1 MSFGNM
7 LRIKQLEAN
16 IQEYAQKYY
25 TDGSSPVSDEEFDAM
40 VDELRKLSPTSR
52 VLKDVGW
59 GYDIDLD
66 TTFGEKRYH
75 KYGLVKGL
83 DKCHNAKELGSEY
96 FDKFTTIYTSLKLD
110 GISVVLYYHEGVL
123 VQALTRGDGEQGIDI
138 TKKAIRIDPSLTV
151 LKNDKEFTGAVRGEI
166 LMSYENFEKFQKLHP
181 EAKNGRNS
189 TAGLINNKEL
199 SDDLKYLDILVYTVV
214 GDESYSKYSTEQSVQ
229 ICSMPAVI
237 AWLNE
242 NFNKVAPYSKTYI
255 EVDTLIESMNL
266 LRNQWYG
273 KYPADGVVITRNVRF
288 NISTGQVQYDAKA
301 FKFPAE
307 SKITTVEDV
316 EWSLTKTKYLVP
328 KVKLT
333 PVNLSGTTVTY
344 ATGYNARFIVDNK
357 IGPEGEV
364 EVRKSG
370 EIIPQILKV
379 IKPVD
384 VNLPTTCPECGHTLI
399 WSGVHLQCPNDM
411 CGNAA
416 TQDLLIWLKNLAP
429 VDGLGDTLK
438 LKFIEDSFG
447 KDATIEDVM
456 NNRSKFDFISFS
468 VGAQRL
474 LISNMFSHLYGI
486 DDSTFDLVDC
496 LMALNIPRLGDVSSM
511 KLAGHTEV
519 IKHIVDTRYSS
530 EAIIQVKPI
539 VGEATCESLLNNVN
553 KLKRLDLIIDRIDW
567 EVSRNPVQSKG
578 KVAITGK
585 LSVKRSDFETE
596 LRNNGWSVGD
606 ISKDTKFLITDDP
619 TSASSKNQKA
629 DKLGIT
635 KITEADF
642 RTKYMKG

>member
-7 LRIKQLEAN
+7 LRIKQLEAT

-25 TDGSSPVSDEEFDAM
+25 NDGSSPVSDEEFDAL
-40 VDELRKLSPTSR
+40 VDELRKLSPTSA

-59 GYDIDLD
+59 GYSIELD
-66 TTFGEKRYH
+66 NTFGEKKYH

-96 FDKFTTIYTSLKLD
+96 FDKFSSIYTSLKLD
-110 GISVVLYYHEGVL
+110 GISVVLYYDEGTL
-123 VQALTRGDGEQGIDI
+123 IQALTRGDGEQGIDI
-138 TKKAIRIDPSLTV
+138 TRKVIIIDPSLTV

-166 LMSYENFEKFQKLHP
+166 LMSYENFDKFQQLHP

-214 GDESYSKYSTEQSVQ
+214 GDEFYSKYPAEQFVQ
-229 ICSMPAVI
+229 VCSMDAVI
-237 AWLNE
+237 AWLNA
-242 NFNKVAPYSKTYI
+242 NFNNVAPYGKTYLD
-255 EVDTLIESMNL
+255 VDNLIDDMDV
-266 LRNQWYG
+266 LRNAWYG
-273 KYPADGVVITRNVRF
+273 KYPADGIVITRNVRF
-288 NISTGQVQYDAKA
+288 NISTGEVQYDAKA

-333 PVNLSGTTVTY
+333 PIELSGTTVTY
-344 ATGYNARFIVDNK
+344 ATGYNAKFILDNK
-357 IGPEGEV
+357 IGTGGQV

-370 EIIPQILKV
+370 EIIPQILRV
-379 IKPVD
+379 TKPVEPE
-384 VNLPTTCPECGHTLI
+384 VPTTCPECGHNLI
-399 WSGVHLQCPNDM
+399 WSGVHLQCPNDL

-416 TQDLLIWLKNLAP
+416 TQDLLIWLKNLSP
-429 VDGLGDTLK
+429 IDGLGDALK
-438 LKFIEDSFG
+438 LKFIEECFG

-468 VGAQRL
+468 VGAHRL

-486 DDSTFDLVDC
+486 DNSKFNLADC
-496 LMALNIPRLGDVSSM
+496 LMALNIPRLGDISSM
-511 KLAGHTEV
+511 KLAGHPEI
-519 IKHIVDTRYSS
+519 IKHIIDTDYAN
-530 EAIIQVKPI
+530 EAILDVKSI
-539 VGEATCESLLNNVN
+539 VGEATCESLLNNIN
-553 KLKRLDLIIDRIDW
+553 KLKRLNLIKDRINW
-567 EVSRNPVQSKG
+567 TYVSSAVENKG

-585 LSVKRSDFETE
+585 LSVKRADFEKA
-596 LRNNGWSVGD
+596 LRNAGYTVGD

-619 TSASSKNQKA
+619 NSSSSKNIKA

-635 KITEADF
+635 KITEDEF
-642 RTKYMKG
+642 TTKFLKG